1 MKIFLLTSL
10 LVLLS
15 SPIKSEVKDA
25 NHEKCI
31 QAADYEG
38 CMQFNSSLKQKNQTV
53 IETDCT
59 KKLCKPHEI
68 TQETDN
74 LGMKILKGFYF
85 QEDPTERNA
94 MYFDLDNLYKVN
106 SKGEYGRFFHARS
119 LIRFYSKGFEGYSS
133 LVGGGVTNCSTYGS
147 SINCTSKRPRLINIP
162 AKEAGPRQN
171 KLDFIYDCKDKTV
184 AVFEENKIKKWP
196 DNRGKK
202 RKWHKW
208 VDFQSTWT
216 TKSKI
221 DILAGVCN
229 GDFNAM
235 KAANVSNSNFYLFKE
250 KGPKKRTY
258 KNSKNISKINCDSP
272 VWKNKPRCN

>member
-85 QEDPTERNA
+85 KEDPIERYA
-94 MYFDLDNLYKVN
+94 MYFDLDNLYKVD

-119 LIRFYSKGFEGYSS
+119 VIRFYSKGFEGYSS
-133 LVGGGVTNCSTYGS
+133 LVGGGGTNCSTYGS
-147 SINCTSKRPRLINIP
+147 SINCTSTRPRLINIP

-196 DNRGKK
+196 DNKGKK

>member
-68 TQETDN
+68 TEETDN

-85 QEDPTERNA
+85 QEDPVERNA

-119 LIRFYSKGFEGYSS
+119 VIRFYSKGFEGYSS

-184 AVFEENKIKKWP
+184 AVFE
-196 DNRGKK
+196 
-202 RKWHKW
+202 
-208 VDFQSTWT
+208 
-216 TKSKI
+216 
-221 DILAGVCN
+221 
-229 GDFNAM
+229 
-235 KAANVSNSNFYLFKE
+235 
-250 KGPKKRTY
+250 
-258 KNSKNISKINCDSP
+258 
-272 VWKNKPRCN
+272 